1 MKNTP
6 ENVLLELDRDG
17 LRARFNT
24 YTRQAFKRLPKLNR
38 PRILDIGCGT
48 GVPALELASLS
59 DGEIFGI
66 DVDEAAL
73 EEFSTKISNAGLHD
87 RVKAVK
93 CSLFE
98 INFPDE
104 NFDIVWAEGVIAIL
118 GFEPGL
124 REWRRLMR
132 PHGFLVIHDNVD
144 DMKTKHDI
152 IPVCG
157 YMLLE
162 MFVVPKNTWWDEYY
176 CPLEKRIQELRTKYS
191 TDAKVLASLDKE
203 QHEVE
208 EFKNNPKYHG
218 SVFYIM
224 QKADS

>member
-1 MKNTP
+1 MKHDI
-6 ENVLLELDRDG
+6 EAELDRDG

-24 YTRQAFKRLPKLNR
+24 YTRQAFHRLPPLNR

-48 GVPALELASLS
+48 GVPAMELARLS

-66 DVDEAAL
+66 DIDEAAL
-73 EEFSTKISNAGLHD
+73 KEFSKKISTASLQD

-93 CSLFE
+93 CSLFR
-98 INFPDE
+98 IDFSDE
-104 NFDIVWAEGVIAIL
+104 NFDIVWAEGIIDII

-124 REWRRLMR
+124 REWHRLIK
-132 PHGFLVIHDNVD
+132 PHGFLVVHDNVD

-157 YMLLE
+157 YVLLE
-162 MFVVPKNTWWDEYY
+162 MFVVPKDTWWDKYY
-176 CPLEKRIQELRTKYS
+176 CPFEKRIQQLRAKYS
-191 TDAKVLASLDKE
+191 NDAKVLAFLNKE

-208 EFKNNPKYHG
+208 EFKNNPKYRG